1 MDYFKKGS
9 HGRTILFSILCF
21 MVAMTGF
28 IGFGP
33 VETARAEISPLI
45 TSYKPQVVNT
55 DVEASYT
62 DANGNTITAT
72 IHHPGIAMRQVDLDN
87 MRDHV
92 RAGDEPWN
100 TAFNAFA
107 SDSQSSKDPR
117 IYYEEGNDIF
127 INIRGP
133 WPETVDGVYYENPS
147 EYATTRAN
155 TDAKTAFHQAIM
167 WYITG
172 DETYRSKAMYI
183 IRAYSGIQSVVEHT
197 NFRLA
202 TVTYLLAAAAE
213 ILRYSDTPTES
224 EKWTESDTQNLT
236 NMMDLCSVTYN
247 AHSFFMNQHQFT
259 VMGTIG
265 RAIFTNDLE
274 LYAEAVEAA
283 TVNAQGNDGGRNG
296 SIKHQMRWMTENE
309 MTGEPLDPSDYHVQ
323 LVEMGR
329 DQGHTYADI
338 AGLSTLAQT
347 INAQG
352 TKVDPVTGAMS
363 TAANAVNAFNFL
375 DDRLLEGTT
384 YALKYHLGYEV
395 LWTPA
400 WANQSSTIQYFE
412 KINPW
417 PGRGRFDPYLSV
429 LYNYYKYIDPQDMTQ
444 EKYKYL
450 AYAYETRMPEV
461 SGKDYPLATL
471 LYTPDAAKADGL
483 SNRIVLGKVSGLTA
497 SKADSNA
504 INLSWTA
511 VPDALGY
518 NIYRTTSPDSGFTKI
533 TDAPVTGTSYT
544 DAGLTLNTSYYYKVE
559 VAGGSMSGQLVAELA
574 QGGELL
580 VQAYYEAEDAELS
593 GAKVVN
599 DSSYSGTGYA
609 DYVNDS
615 GDYVEWTV
623 NASEAGTYTLTF
635 GYVNGST
642 SDRPLEIKV
651 NGNVVDSSLSFPPT
665 GDWST
670 ISTVRVAASL
680 NAGNNTVR
688 ATAIGSSG
696 GNVDYLV
703 LGSYTEGPTVPAN
716 LSAAAVSSS
725 QIDLTWDAST
735 DSEGVDGYKVYRDGV
750 EVGSS
755 TTTSYS
761 DTGIAAYTA
770 YNYTVKAYDAAGNL
784 SMASNTATATTLMD
798 PSWIYEAED
807 AVLSG
812 AMVVTDSSYSG
823 TGYVDYVNASGDYV
837 EWTVNASAAGT
848 YTLTFGYV
856 NGSTSDRPLE
866 IKVNGNVVDSSLSFP
881 PTGDWSTISTVSVT
895 ASLNAGDNTV
905 RATAIGY
912 SGGNVDYLA
921 SYTEA
926 PTAPANLS
934 ATAVSSS
941 QIDLTWDAS
950 TDNGGVAGYKV
961 YRDGVEVGS
970 STTTSY
976 SDTGLAAST
985 AYNYTVK
992 AYDAEGNLSK
1002 ASITAT
1008 ATTFYEAEDAVLSGA
1023 VVSNQ
1028 NSGYSGTGYADYTNA
1043 SGDYVEWTVNASTAG
1058 TYTITIGYAN
1068 GGSTDRPLEIK
1079 VNGNVVVSSLSFP
1092 PTGSWSTWSTVSF
1105 TASLNAGNNTVR
1117 ATAIGSSGGNVDYL
1131 VLGN

>member
-1 MDYFKKGS
+1 MNRFKKCK
-9 HGRTILFSILCF
+9 RCPKLFLGILCF
-21 MVAMTGF
+21 ILAITGLAG
-28 IGFGP
+28 IGVP
-33 VETARAEISPLI
+33 AAKADVSPLI
-45 TSYKPQVVNT
+45 TSYKPQVVNA

-62 DANGNTITAT
+62 GANGNTITAT
-72 IHHPGIAMRQVDLDN
+72 IHHPGIALTQADLDN

-107 SDSQSSKDPR
+107 SDSQSSKNAR
-117 IYYEEGNDIF
+117 KYYEAGNDIF

-133 WPETVDGVYYENPS
+133 WGEEVNGVWYDNPS
-147 EYATTRAN
+147 EYATTRGN
-155 TDAKTAFHQAIM
+155 TDAETAFHQAIM

-172 DETYRSKAMYI
+172 DEVYRSKAMEI
-183 IRAYSGIQSVVEHT
+183 IRDYSNIESVVNHT

-202 TVTYLLAAAAE
+202 IMTYLLAAAAE
-213 ILRYSDTPTES
+213 ILRYSDTPTAS
-224 EKWTESDTQNLT
+224 LKWTETDTQKLV
-236 NMMDLCSVTYN
+236 NMMNLSTVTYN
-247 AHSFFMNQHQFT
+247 AHSFFMNQHQFG
-259 VMGTIG
+259 VMGTMA
-265 RAIFTNDLE
+265 RAIFTNDRE
-274 LYAEAVEAA
+274 LYAEAVEAT
-283 TVNAQGNDGGRNG
+283 TVNAQGDDGGKNG
-296 SIKHQMRWMTENE
+296 SIKHQMRWMTKNE

-323 LVEMGR
+323 LIEMGR

-352 TKVDPVTGAMS
+352 TKVDPADGTMS

-400 WANQSSTIQYFE
+400 WANENSNIQYFE
-412 KINPW
+412 KIISW

-429 LYNYYKYIDPQDMTQ
+429 LYNYYKYIEGRDMTQ

-461 SGKDYPLATL
+461 ALKDYPLATL

-580 VQAYYEAEDAELS
+580 VQAYYEAEDAVLS

-609 DYVNDS
+609 DYVNAS
-615 GDYVEWTV
+615 GDYVEWKV
-623 NASEAGTYTLTF
+623 NASAAGTYTLTF

-651 NGNVVDSSLSFPPT
+651 NGNVVDSSMSFPPT

-670 ISTVRVAASL
+670 ISTVSVAASL

-703 LGSYTEGPTVPAN
+703 LASYTTEVPTVPAN

-725 QIDLTWDAST
+725 QIDLTWDASS
-735 DSEGVDGYKVYRDGV
+735 DNEGVAGYKVYRDGV
-750 EVGSS
+750 EVGSL

-761 DTGIAAYTA
+761 DTGLAAYTA

-812 AMVVTDSSYSG
+812 AKVVNDSSYSG

-985 AYNYTVK
+985 DYNYTVK

-1043 SGDYVEWTVNASTAG
+1043 SGDYVEWTVDASTAA

-1092 PTGSWSTWSTVSF
+1092 PTGNWSTWSTVSF